1 MPAASG
7 TWHLAAEGECS
18 WFDFA
23 GEIFRQAV
31 DRGLLARAP
40 GLEAIP
46 SSEFPTPARRPAYS
60 VLDHAKFTAAF
71 GFAPSSWESQLD
83 AVFAALPPA

>member
-31 DRGLLARAP
+31 DRGLLAKAP
-40 GLEAIP
+40 ALEAIP

-60 VLDHAKFTAAF
+60 RLDTGAFTRDTGLHLGDWREGLAEAMDSL
-71 GFAPSSWESQLD
+71 AP
-83 AVFAALPPA
+83 